1 MNAVLLRFLVV
12 IAGLSLLV
20 FLFARL
26 APKSWIKRTHAI
38 VTWLIEITFL
48 YFVNFLIFIKPWK
61 EHKQK
66 VGVFVWLFFVFLVG
80 RYLIVE
86 QPLITE
92 VQSPYIPFIGYIYFV
107 SLLYL
112 VKFVFE
118 FTVKDLHTAE

>member
-20 FLFARL
+20 FLFVRL

>member
-1 MNAVLLRFLVV
+1 MNTVLLRFLIV

-26 APKSWIKRTHAI
+26 APKSWIKRMHTI

-48 YFVNFLIFIKPWK
+48 YFVNILIFIKPWK

-66 VGVFVWLFFVFLVG
+66 VALFVWLFFVFLVG
-80 RYLIVE
+80 RYLVVV

-92 VQSPYIPFIGYIYFV
+92 IQSPYIPFIGYIYFV

-112 VKFVFE
+112 VKLISE
-118 FTVKDLHTAE
+118 FTVKDLRTAE

>member
-66 VGVFVWLFFVFLVG
+66 VGVFVWLFFVFLIG
-80 RYLIVE
+80 RYLVVE